1 MQSKKGTRPRGGPM
15 RSGRRDDS
23 AEPASKRKRSE
34 GDAKEVGKRPASPS
48 GGAAPRQGGF
58 RPRSG
63 SDGGRAASRG
73 REIERRFDRFEGK
86 PSRGGADRNRTNMGT
101 QPSTKSAPGQPQ
113 SPRPEHN
120 RGRMP
125 SPLAPEYPRVSRGPR
140 RESWSNA
147 PGKRMSPMARAKQR
161 QRDRPPA
168 RSRGPR
174 GFAPSTEHEVAPRVE
189 LDDLDFAIESTG
201 HAPRPSNAGPPSL
214 VCEHFPPCAGCPQI
228 PVPYANQ
235 LAAKREEFAAALAP
249 LGVDAAVV
257 QATIPSP
264 LIRGYRN
271 QARLVFR
278 KMSRGGHLHIGLG
291 MYLPGTHRVVHIPNC
306 PIQPERLNA
315 IAAAVVK
322 IAEEMNFSV
331 YDERAGTGVL
341 RYLALRCDRSRKHVL
356 MTLIVGEDNGEPL
369 RILAR
374 TVHERYPEVVG
385 ALLHVNTRHSNV
397 LFAGTDAW
405 TIGAERLEDEIGRFR
420 VLVSPRS
427 FLQVNHG
434 QAEWIY
440 ARLEERLTEGPA
452 EPAATAVTVAD
463 PTVPEPPVREIV
475 LDLYC
480 GVGSI
485 ALHLAR
491 PGRLVIGVEESPEA
505 VEDARRAAHMN
516 RVPGTKFV
524 AARVEDF
531 LREPERFGVDLGAAP
546 VRAAV
551 LNPPRAGCRAGVME
565 ALAALAPKDLAYVS
579 CRPFSL
585 VRDLEVLGGRYAI
598 TEATPV
604 DMIPLTTHIES
615 LVFLQR
621 K

>member
-1 MQSKKGTRPRGGPM
+1 
-15 RSGRRDDS
+15 
-23 AEPASKRKRSE
+23 
-34 GDAKEVGKRPASPS
+34 
-48 GGAAPRQGGF
+48 
-58 RPRSG
+58 
-63 SDGGRAASRG
+63 
-73 REIERRFDRFEGK
+73 
-86 PSRGGADRNRTNMGT
+86 
-101 QPSTKSAPGQPQ
+101 
-113 SPRPEHN
+113 
-120 RGRMP
+120 
-125 SPLAPEYPRVSRGPR
+125 
-140 RESWSNA
+140 
-147 PGKRMSPMARAKQR
+147 MARAKQR
-161 QRDRPPA
+161 QHDRPPA
-168 RSRGPR
+168 GTRAPRGGR
-174 GFAPSTEHEVAPRVE
+174 GFAPPTEGGFAPPAGRGFSPSTERGFTPQVE
-189 LDDLDFAIESTG
+189 LDDMDFAIESTG
-201 HAPRPSNAGPPSL
+201 HAPRPSTTGPPSL

-228 PVPYANQ
+228 PVPYETQ
-235 LAAKREEFAAALAP
+235 LVAKRIELAAALAP
-249 LGVDAAVV
+249 LGIDAAVV
-257 QATIPSP
+257 HATIPSP

-315 IAAAVVK
+315 IAASIVK
-322 IAEEMNFSV
+322 IAEELNLSV
-331 YDERAGTGVL
+331 YDEREATGVL
-341 RYLALRCDRSRKHVL
+341 RYLALRCDRARKHVL

-385 ALLHVNTRHSNV
+385 AMLHVNSRHSNV
-397 LFAGTDAW
+397 LFAGEDAW

-440 ARLEERLTEGPA
+440 GRLEERLTDGPA
-452 EPAATAVTVAD
+452 VATATTSTAEATSRATAPTPAPKSAAVAAD
-463 PTVPEPPVREIV
+463 STTAESPVREIV

-491 PGRLVIGVEESPEA
+491 PGRLVIGVEESQEA
-505 VEDARRAAHMN
+505 VEDAKRAAHMN
-516 RVPGTKFV
+516 AVAGVKFV
-524 AARVEDF
+524 EARVEDF
-531 LREPERFGVDLGAAP
+531 LREPERFGVDLHAVP

-551 LNPPRAGCRAGVME
+551 LNPPRAGCRPGVME
-565 ALAALAPKDLAYVS
+565 ALADLAPADLAYVS

-585 VRDLEVLGGRYAI
+585 VRDLELLAGRYAV

-604 DMIPLTTHIES
+604 DMIPLTQHIES
-615 LVFLQR
+615 LVFLRR

>member
-1 MQSKKGTRPRGGPM
+1 
-15 RSGRRDDS
+15 
-23 AEPASKRKRSE
+23 
-34 GDAKEVGKRPASPS
+34 
-48 GGAAPRQGGF
+48 
-58 RPRSG
+58 
-63 SDGGRAASRG
+63 
-73 REIERRFDRFEGK
+73 
-86 PSRGGADRNRTNMGT
+86 
-101 QPSTKSAPGQPQ
+101 
-113 SPRPEHN
+113 
-120 RGRMP
+120 
-125 SPLAPEYPRVSRGPR
+125 
-140 RESWSNA
+140 
-147 PGKRMSPMARAKQR
+147 MARAKQR
-161 QRDRPPA
+161 QHDRPPA
-168 RSRGPR
+168 GPRGSGGSR
-174 GFAPSTEHEVAPRVE
+174 GFAPSTERGFAPSTERGFAPANERGFAPRVE
-189 LDDLDFAIESTG
+189 LDDMDFAIESTG
-201 HAPRPSNAGPPSL
+201 HAPQSSTAGPPSL

-228 PVPYANQ
+228 PVPYEAQ
-235 LAAKREEFAAALAP
+235 LAAKRVEFAAALAP
-249 LGVDAAVV
+249 LGVEASLVH
-257 QATIPSP
+257 ATIPSP

-315 IAAAVVK
+315 IAASVVR
-322 IAEEMNFSV
+322 IAEELNLSV
-331 YDERAGTGVL
+331 YDEREATGVL
-341 RYLALRCDRSRKHVL
+341 RYLALRCDRARKHVL
-356 MTLIVGEDNGEPL
+356 MTLIVGNDNGEPL
-369 RILAR
+369 RVLAR

-385 ALLHVNTRHSNV
+385 AMLHVNARHSNV
-397 LFAGTDAW
+397 LFAGVDAW
-405 TIGAERLEDEIGRFR
+405 TIGAARLEDEIGRFR

-452 EPAATAVTVAD
+452 VALAPAAAAPAPTAPAVATDSAEPA
-463 PTVPEPPVREIV
+463 PSVREIV

-491 PGRLVIGVEESPEA
+491 PGRLVIGVEESEEA

-516 RVPGTKFV
+516 AVAGVKFV
-524 AARVEDF
+524 VARVEDF

-551 LNPPRAGCRAGVME
+551 LNPPRAGCRPGVME
-565 ALAALAPKDLAYVS
+565 ALAELSPADVAYVS

-585 VRDLEVLGGRYAI
+585 VRDLELLAGRYAV

-604 DMIPLTTHIES
+604 DMIPLTPHIES